1 MNIIILAAGNGH
13 GDLQD
18 KEYPLFLSELDG
30 ELIIERLARSCLS
43 LAPERIMFAM
53 RADDIRLH
61 HVDGIIRLIAPS
73 AKIVQIAGE
82 TRGAA
87 CTALLTI
94 DYLDLDDEVLILNA
108 TDLLDV
114 NLNEI
119 LQGFRSDVAD
129 AGTVIFDSL
138 HPRYS
143 FVRLEGGNQ
152 VVEAAEKNP
161 ISRNATA
168 GFYWFRRAGDFVR
181 ACEQMISKDANVGGK
196 YYVSLTLNEMLLA
209 GQSVLAAR
217 IDPEQYHPIK
227 SPRQLAMLEAVIEQL
242 RGFHEA

>member
-1 MNIIILAAGNGH
+1 MNIIILAAGNEH
-13 GDLQD
+13 GDRQD

-43 LAPERIMFAM
+43 LTPQRIVFAM

-73 AKIVQIAGE
+73 ATIVQIAGE

-94 DYLDLDDEVLILNA
+94 DCLDLDDELLILNA
-108 TDLLDV
+108 NDLLDV
-114 NLNEI
+114 DLSE
-119 LQGFRSDVAD
+119 LLHSFRSDAAD

-143 FVRLEGGNQ
+143 FVRLEGSNH
-152 VVEAAEKNP
+152 VVEVAEKNP

-168 GFYWFRRAGDFVR
+168 GCYWYRKASDFVR

-196 YYVSLTLNEMLLA
+196 YYVSMTLNEILLA
-209 GQSVLAAR
+209 GHTVVASR
-217 IDPEQYHPIK
+217 IDPAQYHPIK

-242 RGFHEA
+242 RNFNEA